1 LLIAIKRQILCCR
14 GKVQKMICKPMT
26 LRNQRMSKKIGTG
39 LFSAATACL
48 ALLTCG
54 SAQADS
60 VYDASSGIL
69 RIIGTGESITPG
81 AGVQDSNWQLVA
93 FPTTG
98 SVPNPA
104 ITTPVDVYIP
114 GNTPSAWYPT
124 SNTTNL
130 GIPGVGFDSGSTYH
144 WASVNSNNNAKSY
157 FSTGDITGNPS
168 YSYVVS
174 TTFAVTE
181 AGTYTFSYNMSAD
194 NRVSV
199 YLGGAPLATTSPYS
213 GSTGTSNPFGYV
225 INGGQLLAATT
236 QGPSNLKSGSG
247 PDISL
252 AAGTYTL
259 NYLVTDFYASDSYG
273 RTGLLVST
281 TYFQRNVP
289 GPLPLLGAGAF
300 FAHTRRLRRR
310 IKAGNA
316 AVS

>member
-1 LLIAIKRQILCCR
+1 MLIAIERQYLCYP
-14 GKVQKMICKPMT
+14 GKVAEIICKPMA
-26 LRNQRMSKKIGTG
+26 LSDLRMSKKFSTG

-69 RIIGTGESITPG
+69 RIMGTGESITPG

-93 FPTTG
+93 FPTTAT
-98 SVPNPA
+98 VPNPA

-114 GNTPSAWYPT
+114 GNTPAAWYPG
-124 SNTTNL
+124 SNPTNQ
-130 GIPGVGFDSGSTYH
+130 GISGFGFDSGITYR
-144 WASVNSNNNAKSY
+144 WASVNSNNNANSF
-157 FSTGDITGNPS
+157 FSTSDITGNPS

-174 TTFAVTE
+174 TTFDVTE
-181 AGTYTFSYNMSAD
+181 AGTYTFNYNMSGD

-199 YLGGAPLATTSPYS
+199 YLGGAPFATTSPYS
-213 GSTGTSNPFGYV
+213 GSTGTFNPFGYV

-236 QGPSNLKSGSG
+236 LGPGNLKSGSG
-247 PDISL
+247 PDIGL

-259 NYLVTDFYASDSYG
+259 NYLVTDFYTSNSYG
-273 RTGLLVST
+273 GTGLLVST
-281 TYFQRNVP
+281 TYFQKNVP

-300 FAHTRRLRRR
+300 FAHSRRLRRR

>member
-1 LLIAIKRQILCCR
+1 MA
-14 GKVQKMICKPMT
+14 
-26 LRNQRMSKKIGTG
+26 LRDLRMSKKFTTG
-39 LFSAATACL
+39 LLSAATACL

-60 VYDASSGIL
+60 VYDASTGIL
-69 RIIGTGESITPG
+69 RIIGTGENISPG

-93 FPTTG
+93 FPTSG
-98 SVPNPA
+98 GVPNPA
-104 ITTPVDVYIP
+104 ITTPIDVYIP
-114 GNTPSAWYPT
+114 GNTPSAWYPG
-124 SNTTNL
+124 SNPTNQ
-130 GIPGVGFDSGSTYH
+130 GISGVGFDSGSTYR
-144 WASVNSNNNAKSY
+144 WASVNSNNNANSF

-174 TTFAVTE
+174 TTFDVTE
-181 AGTYTFSYNMSAD
+181 AGTYTFNYNMSGD

-236 QGPSNLKSGSG
+236 AGPANLKSGTG

-252 AAGTYTL
+252 ATGTYTL
-259 NYLVTDFYASDSYG
+259 NYLVTDFYSGSPSNSYG
-273 RTGLLVST
+273 LTGLLVST
-281 TYFQRNVP
+281 TYFERNVP

-300 FAHTRRLRRR
+300 FAHSRRLRRR
-310 IKAGNA
+310 IKAGNT